1 MENNQFRG
9 FDVISELGSGAF
21 SKTMLADQDGKR
33 AVIKIIELP
42 NEATINEYAPVFTKS
57 PQFTE
62 AMRNTGTELHKL
74 LKTLTAMPQT
84 TGILKYYDYTLSLDS
99 ARGIYTLGILMQ
111 YDTPLY
117 TVLAGGDV
125 PVGAILRMGSQ
136 LCEGLETMLKKFVV
150 HGNIKESNIF
160 YNQKTGF
167 ALGDFYINDILST
180 SLLPDK
186 QFKSYGYRF
195 LAPEAY
201 TGGEYS
207 FKTDIFSLGM
217 MLYKIF
223 NHNHLPYDDAPNTP
237 LKKIKATWDSAKSL
251 PLPALNIPEITR
263 VLAKATAYN
272 IEERYVSFMQFK
284 NALDRLLATL
294 PKEVLYT
301 KIPAPAM
308 TAASTAPSPTASN
321 LSPAEAAFHPTAPA
335 VTATPSRAKPVT
347 ADVTSI
353 NTAEPAAVA
362 NPVQSAA
369 VAAPVQAADEPVMRA
384 RSHVRR
390 IPAAEQ
396 PIPKKEPEVQPTIEA
411 ELPESQP
418 IVKKVYTPSAVEKTE
433 AIIDFTAPAEK
444 AAHTEP
450 MLFDKAKDDAKS
462 SVFEEDKPNE
472 LPITPKRGGDRVH
485 KHNPLLIPAAEDT
498 ADEAAAHQNVR
509 PLRHY
514 EQPAGITEADSK
526 TPPPITMEPAPK
538 KKRRTRIPNED
549 FNYFDFNSE
558 EFTDTSPKRRNK
570 RFIIFAAV
578 VLGVAI
584 LAITAGF
591 ISKFLIK

>member
-9 FDVISELGSGAF
+9 FDIISELGSGAF
-21 SKTMLADQDGKR
+21 SKTLLADQDGKH

-42 NEATINEYAPVFTKS
+42 NEATIKEYAPVFTKS

-117 TVLAGGDV
+117 TVLGGGDV

-272 IEERYVSFMQFK
+272 IDERYVSFMQFK

-301 KIPAPAM
+301 KIPAPTMSAVV
-308 TAASTAPSPTASN
+308 TSSPAAST
-321 LSPAEAAFHPTAPA
+321 LSPAEAAFHSSVPAASTAPFKPKPA
-335 VTATPSRAKPVT
+335 SADVAPDITEPATLAKPLQTTTV
-347 ADVTSI
+347 AVPPQV
-353 NTAEPAAVA
+353 AE
-362 NPVQSAA
+362 
-369 VAAPVQAADEPVMRA
+369 EPVMRA

-396 PIPKKEPEVQPTIEA
+396 PLPKEKPQAQPSAEA
-411 ELPESQP
+411 ELSESQP
-418 IVKKVYTPSAVEKTE
+418 VGKKVDLPPAAEKSDTV
-433 AIIDFTAPAEK
+433 IDFTAPAEK
-444 AAHTEP
+444 AAPAEP
-450 MLFDKAKDDAKS
+450 MLFDKVKDGFEP
-462 SVFEEDKPNE
+462 SVFGEDKPDE
-472 LPITPKRGGDRVH
+472 LPITPKRSGEKAY
-485 KHNPLLIPAAEDT
+485 KHNPLLIPTAEDT
-498 ADEAAAHQNVR
+498 DDEPTVHQDVR

-514 EQPAGITEADSK
+514 EQPSGITEADSK
-526 TPPPITMEPAPK
+526 TPPPITIEPAPK
-538 KKRRTRIPNED
+538 KKHRTRIPNED

-558 EFTDTSPKRRNK
+558 EFVDTSPKRRNK
-570 RFIIFAAV
+570 RFIILAAV
-578 VLGVAI
+578 ILGVAI
-584 LAITAGF
+584 LAIAAGF
-591 ISKFLIK
+591 ILKFLIK